1 MWLFEGLQINR
12 AWYPVTLRPMLSHV
26 SSAKLRF
33 PTYHLP
39 LVFSTVVRTRTL
51 VHFTSPNTISGA
63 GKLQV
68 KKKKKKKEELFLKLL
83 LFPQHLTGRWIVNR
97 CESSSAAKKNLVIL
111 PAVKLL
117 RLKELHNSTL
127 CTVYHSID
135 TIQKCLQIC
144 FLFKKYKS

>member
-39 LVFSTVVRTRTL
+39 LVCSTVVRTRTL

-68 KKKKKKKEELFLKLL
+68 KKKIRKRRTFSETSFVSTTLDWPLDCKQVWEFLSCKKKSSYPASSEAAAIERATQLNTVHRL
-83 LFPQHLTGRWIVNR
+83 PQYRHHSGM
-97 CESSSAAKKNLVIL
+97 
-111 PAVKLL
+111 
-117 RLKELHNSTL
+117 STDMFSL
-127 CTVYHSID
+127 
-135 TIQKCLQIC
+135 
-144 FLFKKYKS
+144 